1 MRVVVSVGGT
11 WHAPHLS
18 YQLQNRG
25 ALERIFTVTP
35 PARFQ
40 TRAAIDR
47 RRITWIP
54 YPELVGVRLPHLL
67 RIPKSLYSGSLYRH
81 AVAFDKCVSL
91 EIRRLPFDL
100 FNAFAWY
107 GLECLNVCKL
117 RGIPTIIERGS
128 AHTLARQSILA
139 EEYQRLNCG
148 HLYRGLD
155 PQIIERELHEYALAD
170 YVSVPS
176 QFAVQSFLD
185 QGFPRN
191 KLLHIPY
198 GVDTERFRPLSEDS
212 PRDFRVLTVGNLG
225 VEKGTGYLL
234 DSLELLRGLDI
245 DLAMVGTLDAYIT
258 QRLQQTGVSWISG
271 GAVPQSELVNW
282 YHNASVYCLLSV
294 QEGMSM
300 TVLEAMACGVPVIAS
315 TSTGAADFIT
325 DGVDGFLVEPRD
337 VQSVAEKL
345 KRLYLDS
352 DLRRCIGSAARRRA
366 LELTWDVYGT
376 RLAET
381 YSGIV
386 CTD

>member
-1 MRVVVSVGGT
+1 MRVVISVGGT

-18 YQLQNRG
+18 SQLQNKG
-25 ALERIFTVTP
+25 ALERVFTVIP

-40 TRAAIDR
+40 TRATIDR

-54 YPELVGVRLPHLL
+54 YPELVGTRLPQLL
-67 RIPKSLYSGSLYRH
+67 RIPKTLYSGSLYRH

-91 EIRRLPFDL
+91 AIRRLPIDL

-128 AHTLARQSILA
+128 AHTLARQSILE
-139 EEYQRLNCG
+139 EEYQRLNCE
-148 HLYRGLD
+148 HLYRDLD
-155 PQIIERELHEYALAD
+155 SQIIERELCEYDLAD
-170 YVSVPS
+170 YISVPS

-185 QGFPRN
+185 HGFPRE

-198 GVDTERFRPLSEDS
+198 GVDTERFQPSLMDK
-212 PRDFRVLTVGNLG
+212 PQGFQVLTAGNLG

-234 DSLELLRGLDI
+234 DSLELLRGLNI
-245 DLAMVGTLDAYIT
+245 DLALVGALDDYIT
-258 QRLQQTGVSWISG
+258 QRLQQTRVSWIFG
-271 GAVPQSELVNW
+271 GAVPQNELVDW

-325 DGVDGFLVEPRD
+325 DGIDGFLVEPRD
-337 VQSVAEKL
+337 VQSVAERL
-345 KRLYLDS
+345 ERLYLDS
-352 DLRRCIGSAARRRA
+352 DLRRCIGAAARRRA
-366 LELTWDVYGT
+366 LDLTWDIYGAQLT
-376 RLAET
+376 KA
-381 YSGIV
+381 YSEIV
-386 CTD
+386 CTN